1 MKIRTFVALEIPEE
15 AIEKITN
22 IRKDKIGDGG
32 NSKWEV
38 KEKLHLTI
46 KFLGDTG
53 KDVLNSYIEDIKNI
67 VSDIKQFD
75 LCFSEFGMF
84 RKGGVPKILWVGL
97 KENDKLKQFA
107 ETLDSTFEN
116 YGYKKEERKFKAHIT
131 LLRFR
136 GFEDM
141 EKILSL
147 TEVKIP
153 EIKFTANKVVF
164 YESQLEQNGSVYK
177 SLMDFN
183 LKN

>member
-1 MKIRTFVALEIPEE
+1 MKIRTFVALEIPGE
-15 AIEKITN
+15 AIEKIIN
-22 IRKDKIGDGG
+22 IRKDKIGDWG
-32 NSKWEV
+32 NFKWEA
-38 KEKLHLTI
+38 KEKLHLTL
-46 KFLGDTG
+46 KFLGDTE
-53 KDVLNSYIEDIKNI
+53 KDVLNAYIEYIKRI
-67 VSDIKQFD
+67 VSDIEQFE
-75 LCFSEFGMF
+75 LCFSEFGIF

-97 KENDKLKQFA
+97 NENDKLKQFA
-107 ETLDSTFEN
+107 DTLDSIFEN

-136 GFEDM
+136 GFENM

-164 YESQLEQNGSVYK
+164 FESQLKQNGSVYK
-177 SLMDFN
+177 SLIDFN

>member
-1 MKIRTFVALEIPEE
+1 MKTRTFIALEIPEA
-15 AIEKITN
+15 AIEEIIN
-22 IRKDKIGDGG
+22 LRKDKIGDGG
-32 NSKWEV
+32 NAKWEV
-38 KEKLHLTI
+38 KEKLHLTL
-46 KFLGDTG
+46 KFLGDTETYA
-53 KDVLNSYIEDIKNI
+53 LNSYIEDMKRII
-67 VSDIKQFD
+67 SEIKQFE
-75 LCFSEFGMF
+75 LCFNEFGIF

-97 KENDKLKQFA
+97 NENDKLKHFA
-107 ETLDSTFEN
+107 EALDSIFEN

-136 GFEDM
+136 GFENM

-164 YESQLEQNGSVYK
+164 FESQLKQNGSVYK

>member
-1 MKIRTFVALEIPEE
+1 MKIRTFIALEIPEE
-15 AIEKITN
+15 AIEIITK
-22 IRKDKIGDGG
+22 IRKVQIGDVG
-32 NSKWEV
+32 NSKWEA
-38 KEKLHLTI
+38 KEKLHLTV

-53 KDVLNSYIEDIKNI
+53 KEALNSYIEDIKNI
-67 VSDIKQFD
+67 ISDLKQFD
-75 LCFSEFGMF
+75 LSFSEFGIF
-84 RKGGVPKILWVGL
+84 RKGGLPKILWVGL
-97 KENDKLKQFA
+97 NENDKLKQFA
-107 ETLDSTFEN
+107 EKLDSTFEN

-147 TEVKIP
+147 TDVKIP

-164 YESQLEQNGSVYK
+164 FESKLEQNGSVYK
-177 SLMDFN
+177 SIMDFN